1 MLDNTDLIDRYLA
14 GELSVEEKQDFERLL
29 FDDSDSLESK
39 KLREEMELQKEII
52 LAIQSRGLRECLQ
65 EKEQQKLYNQ
75 QKKGKIIKI
84 FGWSSFST
92 AIAAVLL
99 WGIFIF
105 PVVQK
110 MENCSIEYAQQIQI
124 SAFRGGATD
133 DLHNQ
138 LMSAY
143 QNISDKNFE
152 EASQVVLKLKTF
164 ITENRSF
171 PYCLSPEEK
180 EIYDQAQWLYVICEM
195 NEGHIFKVRRLL
207 KQIGNSD
214 SFYATQAQDMLDK
227 LKR

>member
-1 MLDNTDLIDRYLA
+1 MFAR
-14 GELSVEEKQDFERLL
+14 KR
-29 FDDSDSLESK
+29 
-39 KLREEMELQKEII
+39 
-52 LAIQSRGLRECLQ
+52 
-65 EKEQQKLYNQ
+65 
-75 QKKGKIIKI
+75 
-84 FGWSSFST
+84 
-92 AIAAVLL
+92 AAVLL

-124 SAFRGGATD
+124 SAFRGGTTD
-133 DLHNQ
+133 DLRNQ

-152 EASQVVLKLKTF
+152 EASQVVVKLMTF

-180 EIYDQAQWLYVICEM
+180 EIYDQAQWLNAICEM
-195 NEGHIFKVRRLL
+195 NSGHVFRAKKMLN
-207 KQIGNSD
+207 QIANSD

>member
-1 MLDNTDLIDRYLA
+1 MLDNTDLIDRYLT
-14 GELSVEEKQDFERLL
+14 GDLGDDEKKELERLL

-39 KLREEMELQKEII
+39 KLKEEMELQKEII

-105 PVVQK
+105 PIVQR

-124 SAFRGGATD
+124 SAFRGGITD
-133 DLHNQ
+133 DLQNQ
-138 LMSAY
+138 LMLAY
-143 QNISDKNFE
+143 QNVSNENFKEAKHISVALMDKTE
-152 EASQVVLKLKTF
+152 SS
-164 ITENRSF
+164 IT
-171 PYCLSPEEK
+171 LEEK
-180 EIYDQAQWLYVICEM
+180 EIYDQAEWLYVICEM
-195 NEGHIFKVRRLL
+195 NEGHIFKVKRLL
-207 KQIGNSD
+207 KQIANSD
-214 SFYATQAQDMLDK
+214 SFYAVQAQEMLDK